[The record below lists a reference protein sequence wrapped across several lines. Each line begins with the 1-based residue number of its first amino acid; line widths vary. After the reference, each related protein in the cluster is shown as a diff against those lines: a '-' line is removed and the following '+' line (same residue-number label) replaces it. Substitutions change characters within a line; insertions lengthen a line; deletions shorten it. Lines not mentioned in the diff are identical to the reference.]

1 MKIIIGLFFFYSLKL
16 LSTDYIFDSRGGSEQ
31 KTLKFQDN
39 SKFIHI
45 TTNGLWVDSKGN
57 YGNEV
62 CYGSVEIAGDNQK
75 LDILCELIDQ
85 EGIVFKVSRKRNSL
99 VGGGVGINTYI
110 EVPEKYKFLKEKKC
124 TYAVT
129 QLNTDFFYKQKCKFD

>member
-1 MKIIIGLFFFYSLKL
+1 MRYFILLFFFYSLKL
-16 LSTDYIFDSRGGSEQ
+16 LSSDYIFDSRGGSEQ
-31 KTLKFQDN
+31 KILKFQDS

-45 TTNGLWVDSKGN
+45 TTDGLWVDSKGN
-57 YGNEV
+57 YGNEI
-62 CYGSVEIAGDNQK
+62 CYGSIEISGKNEN
-75 LDILCELIDQ
+75 LDILCEITDQ
-85 EGIVFKVSRKRNSL
+85 EGIVLKVSRKRNSL

-129 QLNTDFFYKQKCKFD
+129 QLNTNFFYKQKCKFD

>member
-1 MKIIIGLFFFYSLKL
+1 M
-16 LSTDYIFDSRGGSEQ
+16 
-31 KTLKFQDN
+31 
-39 SKFIHI
+39 
-45 TTNGLWVDSKGN
+45 
-57 YGNEV
+57 
-62 CYGSVEIAGDNQK
+62 
-75 LDILCELIDQ
+75 IDQ

-99 VGGGVGINTYI
+99 VGGCIGINTYI

>member
-1 MKIIIGLFFFYSLKL
+1 MWYIILLFFFYSLKL
-16 LSTDYIFDSRGGSEQ
+16 LSSDYIFDSRGGSEQ

-45 TTNGLWVDSKGN
+45 TTNGYWVDSKGN

-62 CYGSVEIAGDNQK
+62 CYGSMEIAGDNQK
-75 LDILCELIDQ
+75 LDILCEMIDQ

-110 EVPEKYKFLKEKKC
+110 EVPEKYKFLQEKKC

>member
-1 MKIIIGLFFFYSLKL
+1 MKIIIGLFLFYSLKL
-16 LSTDYIFDSRGGSEQ
+16 LSIDYIFDSRGGSEQ
-31 KTLKFQDN
+31 KTFKFQDN

-45 TTNGLWVDSKGN
+45 TTNGLWLDSKGN

-62 CYGSVEIAGDNQK
+62 CLGSMEIAGDNES
-75 LDILCELIDQ
+75 LDILCEMTDQ

-110 EVPEKYKFLKEKKC
+110 EVPKKYKFLKEKKC

>member
-1 MKIIIGLFFFYSLKL
+1 MKIIVGLLFFYSFKL
-16 LSTDYIFDSRGGSEQ
+16 LSADYTFDSRGDSEQ
-31 KTLKFQDN
+31 KALKFKDK

-57 YGNEV
+57 YGREV
-62 CYGSVEIAGDNQK
+62 CYGSIEIVDKNES
-75 LDILCELIDQ
+75 LDILCEIKDQ

-99 VGGGVGINTYI
+99 IGGGVGINTYI
-110 EVPEKYKFLKEKKC
+110 EVPEKYNFLKEKKC

-129 QLNTDFFYKQKCKFD
+129 QLNKDFFYKQICKFD

>member
-1 MKIIIGLFFFYSLKL
+1 MRYFILFYFFYSLNL
-16 LSTDYIFDSRGGSEQ
+16 LSSDYVFDSRGGSEQ

-45 TTNGLWVDSKGN
+45 TTNGLWIDSKGN
-57 YGNEV
+57 YGKEV
-62 CYGSVEIAGDNQK
+62 CYGSMEIAGDNQK
-75 LDILCELIDQ
+75 LDILCEMIDQ
-85 EGIVFKVSRKRNSL
+85 EGIVFKVSRKRSSL

>member
-1 MKIIIGLFFFYSLKL
+1 MRKIIGLLFFYSLKL
-16 LSTDYIFDSRGGSEQ
+16 LSSDYIFDSRGGSEQ

-62 CYGSVEIAGDNQK
+62 CYGSMEIAGDNQK
-75 LDILCELIDQ
+75 LDVLCEIIDQ